1 MPRVRDERRQH
12 IAYGTIARMK
22 RALLVLVVVV
32 GCKKD
37 KAKEPPATPPPSP
50 AVASGSSVGSGSAPA
65 MTPGDPTGDP
75 AFAAYNAKDWAKCA
89 ELYAKKTTPDALYNG
104 ACCAA
109 LAGNKDDAFARL
121 DKVVA
126 DGFRDLSHIEKDTD
140 LDSLHGDPRWA
151 KVIEGVKTNVT
162 KFEASIKEPALR
174 KELLALR
181 EEDQAARSAMI
192 KTQMQDEAAKKRVEA
207 IDTKSTAR
215 MKEIIAKHGWPGK
228 SLVGEDGANTAWL
241 LVQHAD
247 KDVAFQKQCLA
258 LLEKAYKAGE
268 AKERDYAYLFDR
280 VAVAE
285 GKPQR
290 YGTQFKDGKPQP
302 IEDEANVDARRKAIG
317 LNTMAEYKQDMERMY
332 GSGAR

>member
-1 MPRVRDERRQH
+1 MNAVSDMLTP
-12 IAYGTIARMK
+12 MK
-22 RALLVLVVVV
+22 RVLIVLVVFAA
-32 GCKKD
+32 CKKD
-37 KAKEPPATPPPSP
+37 KQEAQPTQQPS
-50 AVASGSSVGSGSAPA
+50 AVASGSAPGSGSAPA
-65 MTPGDPTGDP
+65 MTPGEPMGDP

-89 ELYAKKTTPDALYNG
+89 ELYAKQTTPDALYNG
-104 ACCAA
+104 ACCSA
-109 LAGNKDDAFARL
+109 LDGKKDDAFAKL

-126 DGFRDLSHIEKDTD
+126 AGFRDLGHIEKDTD
-140 LDSLHGDPRWA
+140 LASLHGDPRWA
-151 KVIEGVKTNVT
+151 KVIEGVKANVT
-162 KFEASIKEPALR
+162 KFDASIKEPALR

-181 EEDQAARSAMI
+181 DEDQAAR
-192 KTQMQDEAAKKRVEA
+192 EAAIKAGFKDTAAMERMKA
-207 IDTKSTAR
+207 IDTKSTTR
-215 MKEIIAKHGWPGK
+215 MKEVIAKHGWPGK

-247 KDVAFQKQCLA
+247 ADPAFQKQCLA

-268 AKERDYAYLFDR
+268 ASERDYAYLFDR

-317 LNTMAEYKQDMERMY
+317 LGTMAEYAKDMERMY